1 MTEAIIKNAIDASVV
16 GMTRH
21 VMATRNL
28 PDYEA
33 YRAVSESKTYALLSD
48 PRTRLYLLTNVELSR
63 IYDCE
68 KDGRLEW
75 ALKTV

>member
-1 MTEAIIKNAIDASVV
+1 MTEAIVKNAIDSSVV
-16 GMTRH
+16 GVTRH
-21 VMATRNL
+21 VMTTRGL

-33 YRAVSESKTYALLSD
+33 YRAVSESTTYALLAD
-48 PRTRLYLLTNVELSR
+48 PRTRLYLLTNAELSR

-68 KDGRLEW
+68 QDGQLES

>member
-1 MTEAIIKNAIDASVV
+1 MTEAIVKNAIDASVV
-16 GMTRH
+16 GVTRH

-33 YRAVSESKTYALLSD
+33 YRSVSESKTYALLSD
-48 PRTRLYLLTNVELSR
+48 PRTRLYLLMNAELSH
-63 IYDCE
+63 IYDC
-68 KDGRLEW
+68 KQDGQLEL